1 MAVQFSIL
9 MPVYNI
15 QKYLRQTVDSLL
27 SQDFRNF
34 EVVIV
39 DDGSTDGTPQILESY
54 GAQIRFCRQANTG
67 AEFARNK
74 AASLAQGEYLVMM
87 DHDDVLLPCALST
100 YDRIIRTFGSPA
112 LIIGAM
118 AYFQDGQTV
127 PPGAPSPGRVQVL
140 KYENFLA
147 KDVEVG
153 ITNSRIVIRKSVF
166 DAIGGYGNG
175 GEPAFPSDDFNLIF
189 KAGADGPC
197 IVVQEPTTVV
207 RRMHETNFVRDVGA
221 VIGGIFG
228 LIRFDRE
235 GRYPAGR
242 SQRLGRYA
250 IIGGFS
256 AVWALN
262 YCWRKQHRWQA
273 VRMLLGTAPMVA
285 VAVWRR
291 LLRNLRTPTKP
302 ILLTEERAGTKVAPA
317 VSISSA
323 MKRPAEDSASGYEGT
338 LQHSSKNRG

>member
-15 QKYLRQTVDSLL
+15 QKYLRQTIDSLL
-27 SQDFRNF
+27 SQDFRDF

-39 DDGSTDGTPQILESY
+39 DDGSTDETPRILESY
-54 GAQIRFCRQANTG
+54 GTQIRVCRQANTG

-74 AASLAQGEYLVMM
+74 AASLARGEYLVMM
-87 DHDDVLLPCALST
+87 DHDDVLLPGALST
-100 YDRIIRTFGSPA
+100 YDRIIRTFGFPA

-127 PPGAPSPGRVQVL
+127 PSAAPPVGPAKVL
-140 KYENFLA
+140 RYEDFLA

-153 ITNSRIVIRKSVF
+153 ITNSRIVIRKAVF
-166 DAIGGYGNG
+166 DAIGGYGNR
-175 GEPAFPSDDFNLIF
+175 GEPAFPADDFNLIF

-207 RRMHETNFVRDVGA
+207 RRMHETNFVRDVSA
-221 VIGGIFG
+221 VITGIFG
-228 LIRFDRE
+228 LIRFDRQ
-235 GRYPAGR
+235 GRYPAGI

-262 YCWRKQHRWQA
+262 YCWRKKHRWQA
-273 VRMLLGTAPMVA
+273 IRMLLGTAPMVA

-291 LLRNLRTPTKP
+291 FLRTLRTPTQP
-302 ILLTEERAGTKVAPA
+302 IFLTDERAKTKAA
-317 VSISSA
+317 AAASISGA
-323 MKRPAEDSASGYEGT
+323 ARRLA
-338 LQHSSKNRG
+338 